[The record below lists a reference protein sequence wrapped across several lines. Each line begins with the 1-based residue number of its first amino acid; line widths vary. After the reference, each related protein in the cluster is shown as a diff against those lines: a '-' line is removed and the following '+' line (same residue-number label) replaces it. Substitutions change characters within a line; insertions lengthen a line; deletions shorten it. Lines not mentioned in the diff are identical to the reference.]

1 MRARRNRPSLPRLFL
16 LLPAA
21 RAGGESSRK
30 TKGAKCMI
38 AKLAPV
44 GAPAASKKITGGPI
58 FYVISHNGRVIL
70 GNV

>member
-1 MRARRNRPSLPRLFL
+1 
-16 LLPAA
+16 
-21 RAGGESSRK
+21 
-30 TKGAKCMI
+30 MI

-58 FYVISHNGRVIL
+58 FYVISHNGLVIL